1 MKAKKIIPLVIITLM
16 VLGITSISIFS
27 FYARENN
34 NELKQTTST
43 DVTKKENLEQ
53 DSKEEQKEES
63 EEDKIVSNE
72 KLDTD
77 INDNQKQDSN
87 QNVDTTQKTDNSNS
101 TSNSSANNNS
111 VNNNASNNN
120 SEPKT
125 NTTPKVTEQPKP
137 LTEWEKLGIS
147 EYDYYNSPRE
157 GQSDMT
163 LDFAVSKYGNSNNA
177 YNACMDAGSN
187 YTGLKDYRFRCYEI
201 YSYSG
206 NILGYHIKYF
216 ELQS

>member
-1 MKAKKIIPLVIITLM
+1 MKTKKIIPLVIVTLM

-27 FYARENN
+27 FYAREKNN
-34 NELKQTTST
+34 DLKQTTST
-43 DVTKKENLEQ
+43 DVSKKENLEK
-53 DSKEEQKEES
+53 DSKEENEEEPENV
-63 EEDKIVSNE
+63 EETKTPANDE
-72 KLDTD
+72 LDTD
-77 INDNQKQDSN
+77 NSDN
-87 QNVDTTQKTDNSNS
+87 QNVDTTPKTNNSNS
-101 TSNSSANNNS
+101 TSNNSTNNCTSNNNS
-111 VNNNASNNN
+111 VPN
-120 SEPKT
+120 T
-125 NTTPKVTEQPKP
+125 NTTPKVTEQPKQ

-157 GQSDMT
+157 GQSDMI
-163 LDFAVSKYGNSNNA
+163 LDFAVSKYGSSTDA

-201 YSYSG
+201 YSYSD